1 MAIHEM
7 LTIGSGFSWNDIWKY
22 VDCEKNVF
30 DQWTLITSN
39 PSCKSILHQNMAEQC
54 HFISEVDST
63 KTQWRL
69 KVRVVRVWEV
79 PCFDN
84 KAETNS
90 LEMVFADSQ
99 FQSPKSS
106 PPPFS
111 PKHTVRFVLSLAI
124 FKVVWDCRGGIFVL
138 ESLN

>member
-1 MAIHEM
+1 
-7 LTIGSGFSWNDIWKY
+7 
-22 VDCEKNVF
+22 
-30 DQWTLITSN
+30 
-39 PSCKSILHQNMAEQC
+39 MAEQC

-84 KAETNS
+84 KAETNN

-99 FQSPKSS
+99 ESDLQWRLEQNDIVELKDSGSDSVENTPNKTPTKRSYVCKGDICESENEILYGKPSTQTSS
-106 PPPFS
+106 N
-111 PKHTVRFVLSLAI
+111 KIRRIV
-124 FKVVWDCRGGIFVL
+124 KQ
-138 ESLN
+138 EKE